1 MEEVMLVL
9 TRKVGE
15 KLIINDNIT
24 VTIVE
29 VKGNRIRIAI
39 DAPKDVPILRGELA
53 QWLDLPGTTT
63 AAAQGHSQELVA
75 RR

>member
-1 MEEVMLVL
+1 MLVL

-53 QWLDLPGTTT
+53 HWLDLPEP
-63 AAAQGHSQELVA
+63 AADHGRELVSC
-75 RR
+75 R

>member
-53 QWLDLPGTTT
+53 QWLDLPETSAERGK
-63 AAAQGHSQELVA
+63 ELVS